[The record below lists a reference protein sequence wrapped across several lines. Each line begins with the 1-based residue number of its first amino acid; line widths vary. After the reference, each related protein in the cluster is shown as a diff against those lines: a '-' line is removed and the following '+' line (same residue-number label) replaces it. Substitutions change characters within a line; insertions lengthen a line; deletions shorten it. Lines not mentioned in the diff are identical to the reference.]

1 MKTFS
6 HWRNVGRAMLDAR
19 RLGSTFSIDTEGLG
33 LAAYRWA
40 YSARRV
46 MVQTWEDSGEF
57 IVEART
63 PAGTRLRQL
72 TTSPAEA
79 LRVLAALDLIPADI
93 AYAADERY
101 GRCVRCKRLARW
113 WDDELGARW
122 VHVDVMAAFRDSHRA
137 EVVGDQRCQNCAPGY
152 DCESGIYTPT
162 NLAEAGPAIAPTQE
176 HPA

>member
-19 RLGSTFSIDTEGLG
+19 RREGVTVERPKRVGMVLIRTYRGPQDAVVQVKHYHQSAWFKTYSGVTGSTSVDPN
-33 LAAYRWA
+33 
-40 YSARRV
+40 SA
-46 MVQTWEDSGEF
+46 
-57 IVEART
+57 
-63 PAGTRLRQL
+63 
-72 TTSPAEA
+72 AEA

-101 GRCVRCKRLARW
+101 GRCVRCGRLARW

-137 EVVGDQRCQNCAPGY
+137 EVAP
-152 DCESGIYTPT
+152 
-162 NLAEAGPAIAPTQE
+162 
-176 HPA
+176 